1 MKQIEDRL
9 SEPWRS
15 TAERLGGIEGD
26 IVVLGAGGKMGP
38 TLAMLLKR
46 AAPDKEVYAVSRFSD
61 SAVKTRLEEAGILT
75 VACDLLNDTSYS
87 KLPDVRNVYYLAG
100 MKFGAS
106 GKQAL
111 TWAMNAYM
119 PALVAKHYR
128 RARIAVFSTGNVYP
142 FSDTSTAGPT
152 EQTDP
157 DPVGEYAWSCL
168 ARERIFEY
176 FSREHGTE
184 VVLVRLN
191 YSNEPRYGIIVD
203 LTRKVMEGIP
213 IDLTMGHVNLIYQA
227 DANNYIAQGLPLA
240 KTPPAVLNVA
250 GPDVLSVRGLATRI
264 GEKLGR
270 TPSFTGSEAPTALL
284 SDASSC
290 VEKFGPPRKPLD
302 SMLEEIVEWVAS
314 GKETLAKPTKYD
326 VRDGKF

>member
-106 GKQAL
+106 GKQTL

-270 TPSFTGSEAPTALL
+270 TPSFTGSEARTALL

>member
-184 VVLVRLN
+184 VVVVRLN

-227 DANNYIAQGLPLA
+227 DASNYIAQGLPLA
-240 KTPPAVLNVA
+240 KSPPAVLNVA